1 MLRYADEP
9 VAVQVWVDRADRNLI
24 EPTRVHRVVPSATTT
39 AGSLLVGLLGL
50 LIRLLGLLVG
60 LLGLLIRLLGLLI
73 RLLRR
78 LVGLLG
84 LLIRLL
90 RRLVTRLLRLLIRW
104 LLRIR
109 WRRHRGGSRRSR
121 GLQVRCETNTHRT
134 NDGIADLGVTLL
146 DDHHI
151 CNIESTTLNTTNQTH
166 LSRTLR
172 LAKMRTTVFLRISPL

>member
-9 VAVQVWVDRADRNLI
+9 VAVQVRVDRADRNLI

-50 LIRLLGLLVG
+50 LIRVLGLLVG
-60 LLGLLIRLLGLLI
+60 LLRRLVGLLGW
-73 RLLRR
+73 

>member
-9 VAVQVWVDRADRNLI
+9 VAVQVRVDRADRNLV

-50 LIRLLGLLVG
+50 LVRLLGLLVRLLGLLVG
-60 LLGLLIRLLGLLI
+60 LL
-73 RLLRR
+73 RR

-84 LLIRLL
+84 WLVGLL

>member
-9 VAVQVWVDRADRNLI
+9 VAVQVRVDRADRNLI

-60 LLGLLIRLLGLLI
+60 LLGLLI

>member
-9 VAVQVWVDRADRNLI
+9 VAVQVRVDRADRNLI

-60 LLGLLIRLLGLLI
+60 LL
-73 RLLRR
+73 RR

-84 LLIRLL
+84 WLVGLLRRLVRLL

>member
-9 VAVQVWVDRADRNLI
+9 VAVQVRVDRADRNLI

-50 LIRLLGLLVG
+50 LIR

>member
-9 VAVQVWVDRADRNLI
+9 VAVQVRVDRADRNLI

-50 LIRLLGLLVG
+50 LIRLLRRLVG
-60 LLGLLIRLLGLLI
+60 LLGWLVGLLGLLI

-90 RRLVTRLLRLLIRW
+90 RRLVTRLLR
-104 LLRIR
+104 IR

-121 GLQVRCETNTHRT
+121 GLQVRCKTNTHRT

>member
-9 VAVQVWVDRADRNLI
+9 VAVQVRVDRADRNLI

-50 LIRLLGLLVG
+50 LIRLLGLL
-60 LLGLLIRLLGLLI
+60 IR
-73 RLLRR
+73 
-78 LVGLLG
+78 LLG

-90 RRLVTRLLRLLIRW
+90 RRLVTRLQRLLIRW

>member
-9 VAVQVWVDRADRNLI
+9 VAVQVWVDRADWNLV

-50 LIRLLGLLVG
+50 LVRLLRR
-60 LLGLLIRLLGLLI
+60 LIRLLRRLVG
-73 RLLRR
+73 LLRR

>member
-9 VAVQVWVDRADRNLI
+9 VAVQVRVDRADRNLV

-50 LIRLLGLLVG
+50 LVR
-60 LLGLLIRLLGLLI
+60 LLGLLIRLLGW
-73 RLLRR
+73 

>member
-9 VAVQVWVDRADRNLI
+9 VAVQVRVDRADRNLI

-50 LIRLLGLLVG
+50 LV
-60 LLGLLIRLLGLLI
+60 RLLGLLI

-78 LVGLLG
+78 LVRLLG

-151 CNIESTTLNTTNQTH
+151 CNIESTTLNTTNQTY

>member
-9 VAVQVWVDRADRNLI
+9 VAVQVRVDRADRNLI

-39 AGSLLVGLLGL
+39 AGSLLVG
-50 LIRLLGLLVG
+50 
-60 LLGLLIRLLGLLI
+60 LLGLLI

>member
-9 VAVQVWVDRADRNLI
+9 VAVQVRVDRADRNLV

-50 LIRLLGLLVG
+50 LVRLLGLLV
-60 LLGLLIRLLGLLI
+60 

-78 LVGLLG
+78 LVRLLG
-84 LLIRLL
+84 WLVRLLRWLVRLL

>member
-9 VAVQVWVDRADRNLI
+9 VAVQVRVDRADRNLI

-60 LLGLLIRLLGLLI
+60 LLRRLVG
-73 RLLRR
+73 LLRR

-84 LLIRLL
+84 WLVGLLG
-90 RRLVTRLLRLLIRW
+90 LLIRW

-121 GLQVRCETNTHRT
+121 GLQVRCKTNTHRT
-134 NDGIADLGVTLL
+134 NDRIADLGVTLL

>member
-9 VAVQVWVDRADRNLI
+9 VAVQVRVDRADRNLI

-50 LIRLLGLLVG
+50 LV
-60 LLGLLIRLLGLLI
+60 RLLGLLI

-78 LVGLLG
+78 LVRLLG
-84 LLIRLL
+84 WLVRLLRWLVRLL

>member
-9 VAVQVWVDRADRNLI
+9 VAVQVRVDRADRNLI

-39 AGSLLVGLLGL
+39 AGSLLIGLLGL
-50 LIRLLGLLVG
+50 LIR

-90 RRLVTRLLRLLIRW
+90 RRLVTRLQRLLIRW

>member
-9 VAVQVWVDRADRNLI
+9 VAVQVRVDRADRNLI

-50 LIRLLGLLVG
+50 LIRLLRRLVG
-60 LLGLLIRLLGLLI
+60 
-73 RLLRR
+73 LLRR

>member
-9 VAVQVWVDRADRNLI
+9 VAVQVRVDRADRNLI

-39 AGSLLVGLLGL
+39 AGSL
-50 LIRLLGLLVG
+50 
-60 LLGLLIRLLGLLI
+60 
-73 RLLRR
+73 

-151 CNIESTTLNTTNQTH
+151 CNIESTTFNTTNQTH

>member
-9 VAVQVWVDRADRNLI
+9 VAVQVRVDRADRNLI

-60 LLGLLIRLLGLLI
+60 LLRRLVGLLGW
-73 RLLRR
+73 

-121 GLQVRCETNTHRT
+121 GLQVRCKTNTHRT

>member
-9 VAVQVWVDRADRNLI
+9 VAVQVRVDRADRNLI

-50 LIRLLGLLVG
+50 LVG
-60 LLGLLIRLLGLLI
+60 LLGRLI

-78 LVGLLG
+78 LVRLLRR
-84 LLIRLL
+84 LVRLL

-151 CNIESTTLNTTNQTH
+151 CNIESTTLNTTSQTH

>member
-9 VAVQVWVDRADRNLI
+9 VAVQVRVDRADRNLV

-50 LIRLLGLLVG
+50 LV
-60 LLGLLIRLLGLLI
+60 

-78 LVGLLG
+78 LVGLLRRLVG
-84 LLIRLL
+84 LLRWLVGLLRWLVRLL

-151 CNIESTTLNTTNQTH
+151 CNIESTTLNTTNQTY

>member
-50 LIRLLGLLVG
+50 LIRLLRRLVG
-60 LLGLLIRLLGLLI
+60 LLGW
-73 RLLRR
+73 

-90 RRLVTRLLRLLIRW
+90 RRLVTR